1 MPNHRNHGAAAL
13 EQFVIVK
20 NGFIPFSV
28 KNIRAQ
34 EGRLQRIF
42 DNLMH
47 AVRAQREFPMR
58 GHGIHAKRV
67 EKIHHILA
75 IGAQSGQRPLPCI
88 APVQDNR
95 IRPFGSNGVDHS
107 RDAVK
112 PAHAAITLGKGREVT
127 IGQRII
133 QMTALRDAI
142 GRAEIRAR
150 QMRNLP
156 QGRAYAQV
164 ELGLAEINR
173 LGLRMNVSDMHQGD
187 ISCPAC
193 ANQIFLC
200 QSLLRGKFGPI
211 AKARCAI
218 KRSRGQRS
226 LKEMTACDHVLS
238 LTF

>member
-1 MPNHRNHGAAAL
+1 M
-13 EQFVIVK
+13 
-20 NGFIPFSV
+20 
-28 KNIRAQ
+28 
-34 EGRLQRIF
+34 QRIL

-88 APVQDNR
+88 APIQDNG
-95 IRPFGSNGVDHS
+95 IGPFGANGVDHS
-107 RDAVK
+107 RNTIK
-112 PAHAAITLGKGREVT
+112 PTHAAITLGKGCEIT
-127 IGQRII
+127 IGQSII
-133 QMTALRDAI
+133 EMTALRDAI
-142 GRAEIRAR
+142 SRSKIRTR
-150 QMRNLP
+150 QMRHLP
-156 QGRAYAQV
+156 QGGADAQV

-187 ISCPAC
+187 IPCPAC
-193 ANQIFLC
+193 ANQIFLR
-200 QSLLRGKFGPI
+200 QGLLRGKFGPI

-218 KRSRGQRS
+218 KRGRGQSS
-226 LKEMTACDHVLS
+226 LKKMAACDHILS